1 MARANYF
8 RRVAETCLAGAQ
20 QANDEAERIMW
31 RARAERWQQ
40 LASEAEAKADDEPLT
55 PSTQRPLAPPPALE
69 DAAKAAPPVGS
80 LTGSDH

>member
-1 MARANYF
+1 MQRANYF

-31 RARAERWQQ
+31 LSRAQRWQQ

-55 PSTQRPLAPPPALE
+55 PTTLRLVPSPALEDDAKAPPPA
-69 DAAKAAPPVGS
+69 GT
-80 LTGSDH
+80 LTGTDG